1 MQTPLGVPK
10 HSEAAH
16 ADTFSVLE
24 HACLRFLL
32 RQQSCASLV
41 GGRPEKGV
49 SRPKPFSRPYGS
61 KRLLCR
67 HPAGAFEMRL
77 CMQLCTVVVAP
88 PKAGEVRYTRSGKDI
103 EGRFPCILGHEA
115 SGIVEAVG
123 EGVETCSV
131 GDHVILCYQVRETS
145 IRSVQ
150 GLSNAGAALPCL
162 KRSCAVCLLGCG
174 VATGLGAVWN
184 TAKVQK
190 GDTVAV
196 FGAGAVGL
204 SCIEGSRIAEASRII
219 AVDRNRQRALQAFQF
234 GATDFLCPLDFPEQS
249 LQDVI
254 LQKFDGGVDFSFEC
268 TGSVSVMRSAFECTK
283 KGWGVSVV
291 LGVAGQGEELS
302 TRPFN
307 LIVGRQWRGA
317 AYGGWQSR
325 TDMSKLVELHS
336 LNRYVT
342 HRLTLERIEE
352 AFDILRNGSCIRC
365 VLSMHE
371 GTAT

>member
-1 MQTPLGVPK
+1 MHAQDITCMAAVAFAPNEPLK
-10 HSEAAH
+10 
-16 ADTFSVLE
+16 
-24 HACLRFLL
+24 
-32 RQQSCASLV
+32 
-41 GGRPEKGV
+41 
-49 SRPKPFSRPYGS
+49 
-61 KRLLCR
+61 
-67 HPAGAFEMRL
+67 
-77 CMQLCTVVVAP
+77 LCTVVVAP
-88 PKAGEVRYTRSGKDI
+88 PKAGEVRVRVCYAAPCHTDEYTRSGKDI

-131 GDHVILCYQVRETS
+131 GDHVILCYQ
-145 IRSVQ
+145 
-150 GLSNAGAALPCL
+150 
-162 KRSCAVCLLGCG
+162 VCLLGCG

-325 TDMSKLVELHS
+325 TDMSKLVELHRSKQIESGQSSAGPLHSSPPPTTVHTVSELPAS
-336 LNRYVT
+336 LYKTSITCVVLM
-342 HRLTLERIEE
+342 HLGCVYAQPES
-352 AFDILRNGSCIRC
+352 LRDASTDFGEN
-365 VLSMHE
+365 
-371 GTAT
+371 